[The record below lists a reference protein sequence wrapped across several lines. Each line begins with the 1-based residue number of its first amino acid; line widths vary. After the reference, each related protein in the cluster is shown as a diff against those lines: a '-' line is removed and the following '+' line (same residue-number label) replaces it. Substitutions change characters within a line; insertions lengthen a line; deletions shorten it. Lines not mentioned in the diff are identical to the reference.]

1 MPHYEESD
9 FGLLENTNAKLPI
22 ILRKLGEMEDGQEI
36 QVEEHS
42 CLLNGEE
49 GVYGVDVDTKRQAL
63 EQDTQGMSRKKE
75 VRKDVDS
82 ALDSVGSSTQKC
94 QKEIDRLSG
103 CRTEHNTIKNSE

>member
-9 FGLLENTNAKLPI
+9 FGLLESTNAKLPI

-63 EQDTQGMSRKKE
+63 EQDTQGISRKTDI
-75 VRKDVDS
+75 RKDVDS

-94 QKEIDRLSG
+94 QREIDRLSG
-103 CRTEHNTIKNSE
+103 CHTEHNTIKNSE